1 MAREAGG
8 KEDVTRASGARM
20 PLDQARIKSL
30 EPWLAATLGADRVGI
45 DRATLLAGG
54 AVQQNWRLDVEVAG
68 GARAGRHAWVLR
80 TDAAASLDVS
90 LDRMAEYR
98 CIEAAYKA
106 GVKVAEP
113 VVASDDLALIGR
125 AFAIQA
131 LVNGNAQGRR
141 IVRDPALPEFGDAL
155 AREIGAE
162 MARINGI
169 VPGKDVLSFL
179 PVPLVNPSRLQ
190 VAQMRKAL
198 DGASEPRPAL
208 EYVLAW
214 LDREA
219 PEPKRLTLVHG
230 DLRTGNYMVDGG
242 RLTAVLDW
250 EFCHWGD
257 PREDIGWFIARCW
270 RFGNDDKVAGGI
282 AKLASLLEGYNAV
295 AQVPVTAAELAYF
308 EVLAAARWATI
319 SLLQGDRF
327 IRGGERSLELA
338 LTGLMPPEMEW
349 DALDIID
356 RLATRGRVT

>member
-1 MAREAGG
+1 MAAGKDAGG
-8 KEDVTRASGARM
+8 TAATSRA
-20 PLDQARIKSL
+20 PLEPADFAKL
-30 EPWLAATLGADRVGI
+30 EPWLTQEIGAERVAISNAA
-45 DRATLLAGG
+45 LLAGG
-54 AVQQNWRLDVEVAG
+54 AVQQNWRLSVDVTG
-68 GARAGRHAWVLR
+68 GPRGGSHEWVLR

-90 LDRMAEYR
+90 LDRTSEFR
-98 CIEAAYKA
+98 CIEAAYRA

-113 VVASDDLALIGR
+113 IAVSSDLALIGR

-131 LVNGNAQGRR
+131 LVAGNAQGRR
-141 IVRDPALPEFGDAL
+141 IVRDPALSAFGDAL
-155 AREIGAE
+155 AREIGRE
-162 MARINGI
+162 LARIHSVRPTNGT
-169 VPGKDVLSFL
+169 LSFL
-179 PVPLVNPSRLQ
+179 PVPVVNPSRRE
-190 VAQMRKAL
+190 VATMRKAL

-208 EYVLAW
+208 EYILSW
-214 LDREA
+214 LDANA
-219 PEPKRLTLVHG
+219 PEPRAITLVHG
-230 DLRTGNYMVDGG
+230 DFRTGNYMVDNG

-257 PREDIGWFIARCW
+257 PREDLGWFIARCW

-282 AKLASLLEGYNAV
+282 AKLASLLDGYNAEAEIKV
-295 AQVPVTAAELAYF
+295 AASELLYF

-356 RLATRGRVT
+356 RLAERGRIT